1 MNSTLIINIFRFV
14 SLLLLQVVL
23 FDNIDLFG
31 FVTPYP
37 YILFIL
43 LYPLNSNRSGLI
55 LASFFLGLILDA
67 FNNSGGVHAAACVSL
82 AYFRESF
89 LKFSFGISYEYHM
102 MKITDKI
109 STELLTYLSIS
120 ILFHHLIL
128 YSLEIFN
135 FQFTLEILLRTILSS
150 VLTLIFIIILI
161 FLTKPAKK

>member
-43 LYPLNSNRSGLI
+43 LYPLNSNRAGLI
-55 LASFFLGLILDA
+55 LASFFLGLILDG
-67 FNNSGGVHAAACVSL
+67 FNNSGGVQAAACVSL
-82 AYFRESF
+82 AYFREPF

-120 ILFHHLIL
+120 ILFHHLIF

-135 FQFTLEILLRTILSS
+135 IQFAFEILLRTVLSS
-150 VLTLIFIIILI
+150 ALTLIFIIILI

>member
-55 LASFFLGLILDA
+55 IASFFLGLILDG
-67 FNNSGGVHAAACVSL
+67 FNNSGGVQAAACVSL
-82 AYFRESF
+82 AYFREPF

-109 STELLTYLSIS
+109 SAELLTYLGIS
-120 ILFHHLIL
+120 ILFHHLIF

-135 FQFTLEILLRTILSS
+135 IQFALEILLRTVLSS
-150 VLTLIFIIILI
+150 ALTLIFIIILI

>member
-1 MNSTLIINIFRFV
+1 MNSTLLINIFRFV

-23 FDNIDLFG
+23 FNNIELFN

-43 LYPLNSNRSGLI
+43 IYPLNSNRAGLI

-82 AYFRESF
+82 AYFREYF

-102 MKITDKI
+102 MKITEKL
-109 STELLTYLSIS
+109 SSELLIYLSIS
-120 ILFHHLIL
+120 VVFHQLIL

-135 FQFTLEILLRTILSS
+135 VHFIFEILTRTVLSS
-150 VLTLIFIIILI
+150 ILTLIFILILI
-161 FLTKPAKK
+161 FLFKPSKK

>member
-1 MNSTLIINIFRFV
+1 MNSTLLINIFRFV

-31 FVTPYP
+31 FVAAYP
-37 YILFIL
+37 YVLFIL
-43 LYPLNSNRSGLI
+43 LYPLNSNRAGLI

-82 AYFRESF
+82 AFFRESF

-109 STELLTYLSIS
+109 SSELLTYLSIS
-120 ILFHHLIL
+120 ILFHQIIL
-128 YSLEIFN
+128 YTLEIFSI
-135 FQFTLEILLRTILSS
+135 QFALEIILRTISS
-150 VLTLIFIIILI
+150 SILTLIFAIILI

>member
-43 LYPLNSNRSGLI
+43 LYPLNSNRVGLI
-55 LASFFLGLILDA
+55 LASFFLGLILDG
-67 FNNSGGVHAAACVSL
+67 FNNSGGVQAAACVSL
-82 AYFRESF
+82 AYFREPF

-102 MKITDKI
+102 IKITDKI
-109 STELLTYLSIS
+109 STELLTYLGIS
-120 ILFHHLIL
+120 ILFHHLIF

-135 FQFTLEILLRTILSS
+135 IQFTLEILLRTVLSS
-150 VLTLIFIIILI
+150 VLTLVFIIILI